1 MPSFTGKF
9 RYQGSD
15 GALIQAGPCT
25 LTFDEETLTLVP
37 VAGAPIAL
45 DLGDIDAFTA
55 GDYDLTLA
63 LYTKA
68 SIILDHIGKTFQ
80 NLCHDF
86 LEAYRKRLVQC
97 LLLEDLEEIA
107 RFEGYAQYDSARA
120 TFSSPAQFRLYKSN
134 LAVLPTQAT
143 GFQWRLADIDA
154 VCFDEA
160 DYALSVQCG
169 DGRLTVRKL
178 AKRTREFQARLQE
191 AITQLG
197 QRTAEA
203 LHSMFPFLAP
213 GQFQRVALLMK
224 EGCAVP
230 LARLRAIHP
239 RIEQSLLVN
248 CIDANLKPYFDALQ
262 KHALPGSM
270 HVGFKLLRAEDESA
284 MEGEGQDGGDGA
296 AGEGTGDGLM
306 PVDSSTEAEALPPA
320 SEQTEA
326 APEQKQALVHW
337 FFFPLATQP
346 GTGLPANLVAWE
358 ATTKSGR
365 ATYFFRLLASES
377 AAELGDSA
385 RGPSLIEAAIQQL
398 NRAIVLLNFRRQP
411 IYLPDDALQF
421 QPRYHRYVI
430 ACRKIPELKR
440 LRASF
445 LGRAIHTSPAEWQ
458 KQFATFL
465 VGQ

>member
-1 MPSFTGKF
+1 MPSFTGNF
-9 RYQGSD
+9 RYQDSD

-25 LTFDEETLTLVP
+25 LAFDEETLTLVP
-37 VAGAPIAL
+37 AAGPPIAL

-55 GDYDLTLA
+55 ADYELALT

-68 SIILDHIGKTFQ
+68 KIILDHIGKTFQ

-86 LEAYRKRLVQC
+86 LEAYRKRLLQC
-97 LLLEDLEEIA
+97 LLLEDLEEID
-107 RFEGYAQYDSARA
+107 RFEGYAQLDSARA

-134 LAVLPTQAT
+134 LAVLPTQAS

-154 VCFDEA
+154 VGFDET

-169 DGRLTVRKL
+169 DGRLIVTKL
-178 AKRTREFQARLQE
+178 GKRTRELQARLQE
-191 AITQLG
+191 AITQVG

-203 LHSMFPFLAP
+203 LHSMFPFLDP

-224 EGCAVP
+224 EGRAVP

-239 RIEQSLLVN
+239 RIEQALVVN
-248 CIDANLKPYFDALQ
+248 CVDANLKPYFDALQ
-262 KHALPGSM
+262 KHALSGAM
-270 HVGFKLLRAEDESA
+270 HVGFKLLRAEDQNA
-284 MEGEGQDGGDGA
+284 MEAGGQDGGESA

-306 PVDSSTEAEALPPA
+306 PVDSSPEEEALPPG
-320 SEQTEA
+320 SEQAEA
-326 APEQKQALVHW
+326 EREEKQALVHW
-337 FFFPLATQP
+337 FFFPLASQP
-346 GTGLPANLVAWE
+346 GTTLPANLVAWE

-377 AAELGDSA
+377 AAKLGDSA
-385 RGPSLIEAAIQQL
+385 RGASLIEDAIQQL

-411 IYLPDDALQF
+411 IYLPDDALQL
-421 QPRYHRYVI
+421 QPRYHRYAV
-430 ACRKIPELKR
+430 ACRRIPELQR

-445 LGRAIHTSPAEWQ
+445 VGRAIHTSPAEWQ
-458 KQFATFL
+458 KQFAAFL
-465 VGQ
+465 APQ